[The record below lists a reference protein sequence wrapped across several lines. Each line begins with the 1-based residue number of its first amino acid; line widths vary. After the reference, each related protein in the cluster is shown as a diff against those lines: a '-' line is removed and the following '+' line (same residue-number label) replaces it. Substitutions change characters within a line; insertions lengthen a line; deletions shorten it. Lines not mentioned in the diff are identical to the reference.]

1 MHFYIN
7 TIEKSRTARSDKN
20 TITAAVQ
27 AVSMKQLLGTC
38 STAQVKHYK
47 QTRKLEK
54 KSNTVFQAL

>member
-20 TITAAVQ
+20 TITAALKRSV
-27 AVSMKQLLGTC
+27 KQLLGTC

-47 QTRKLEK
+47 QTRRLEK